1 MVHLGMDDKPR
12 RMLQDIART
21 YGAGVLSDP
30 RRCRALLMDFCGEY
44 RGEINLL
51 DMALREGIPGE
62 LMTAASTV
70 PRGLVVARLVQRLK
84 DGYFLPDEAAR
95 WAVEACD
102 EALTSPAADRGAV
115 RVFHSSIAATVSV
128 REWLSDDRTWQIIGV
143 TPGEVELPSDVELR
157 LSGRVDDAGAEKL
170 AGDLESAGGIH
181 QLDLSYSPITDRGL
195 MALLVLEGVVA
206 MDLSRTSIT
215 LTALP
220 PCVEQS
226 SLKELNL
233 WGAANLKDDSLR
245 ALAQIE
251 GLVRVE
257 LGRCPKITDAGL
269 VSLATLRG
277 LMYLGLS
284 GTRVSDRGLA
294 SLAELTSLRHL
305 DLSGTEIT
313 GAGLRHLAGNSVLE
327 TLDLSGC
334 VGLRSEALAV
344 LRQFGGL
351 AELRLGRCGMVAN
364 QALAHLR
371 PLVGLAGLSLEGL
384 EVSDAG
390 MLYLMDLTALSRL
403 DVAWTQIGDAGV
415 ARIGNLRNLR
425 ELSLA
430 GTRMTDA
437 GLSYLTRLSD
447 LTDLDLS
454 STGVTD
460 AGLRTVGTLRS
471 LKGLD
476 LGGTAIHDAGLVH
489 LGALPELRRLYLGD
503 TAITDV
509 GLALL
514 SRVTNVEVVDIAM
527 CSGVSPQGMDELE
540 RTGILVTH

>member
-1 MVHLGMDDKPR
+1 
-12 RMLQDIART
+12 MLQDIAKT
-21 YGAGVLSDP
+21 YGVGLLSDP

-62 LMTAASTV
+62 LMAAGPNV

-102 EALTSPAADRGAV
+102 EALTPPSAERGTV
-115 RVFHSSIAATVSV
+115 RVFHSQVAATVSM
-128 REWLSDDRTWQIIGV
+128 REWLAGDRSWQVFGT

-157 LSGRVDDAGAEKL
+157 LSARIDDDGAEEL
-170 AGDLESAGGIH
+170 AGDLELAGGIH

-195 MALLVLEGVVA
+195 MALVVLEGVVA

-215 LTALP
+215 LTELP
-220 PCVEQS
+220 LGLEQS
-226 SLKELNL
+226 GLKEVNL
-233 WGAANLKDDSLR
+233 WGAADLNDDSLR
-245 ALAQIE
+245 TLAQIK
-251 GLVRVE
+251 GLEWVE
-257 LGRCPKITDAGL
+257 VGRCPKITDAGL
-269 VSLATLRG
+269 VPLATLRG
-277 LMYLGLS
+277 LTYLGLS
-284 GTRVSDRGLA
+284 GTRVSDGGLA

-313 GAGLRHLAGNSVLE
+313 GAGLRHLSGNPVLE
-327 TLDLSGC
+327 TLDLFGC
-334 VGLRSEALAV
+334 VGLRSEALGV
-344 LRQFGGL
+344 LRHFGGL
-351 AELRLGRCGMVAN
+351 AELRLGRCGMVAD

-384 EVSDAG
+384 EVSDTG

-437 GLSYLTRLSD
+437 GLSYLTRLLD

-454 STGVTD
+454 NTGVTD
-460 AGLRTVGTLRS
+460 AGLRTVSTLRS

-476 LGGTAIHDAGLVH
+476 LEGTAIHDAGLVH
-489 LGALPELRRLYLGD
+489 LGALPGLRRLYLGD

-514 SRVTNVEVVDIAM
+514 GRVTNVEVVDVAM
-527 CSGVSPQGMDELE
+527 CSGVSPQGIDELE
-540 RTGILVTH
+540 RSGILVTQ